1 MGVDSM
7 TTKKSILIGTVL
19 CGVLVGGGVLFAQ
32 RPVENIDPHR
42 HPNLAEAQHHL
53 IAAYAKTE
61 EAQKENK
68 DELGGHAQKAK
79 ELMEA
84 ADRELK
90 EAAEFANHRH

>member
-1 MGVDSM
+1 M
-7 TTKKSILIGTVL
+7 TKKRILLGAVL
-19 CGVLVGGGVLFAQ
+19 CAGLIAGGALFAQ

-42 HPNLAEAQHHL
+42 HPNLAEAQQHL
-53 IAAYAKTE
+53 IQAYGKTD

-79 ELMEA
+79 DLMTE

-90 EAAEFANHRH
+90 AAAEFADHRR